1 MTNLRSL
8 VISIAVLILMVGVAV
23 PIFNTIQEERVNL
36 AFFELMESEILETGG
51 SKVRLDESNEPFV
64 YLMKQPKQALKKC
77 LRYETENPDAENLL
91 LNTTLGMM
99 AYRQI
104 HDQEF
109 ALDGLSLNE
118 TVKKQDPK
126 LYEQL
131 TKK

>member
-1 MTNLRSL
+1 MKNLRSL
-8 VISIAVLILMVGVAV
+8 GISVAVLILILGVAM
-23 PIFNTIQEERVNL
+23 PIFTTIQEERVNL
-36 AFFELMESEILETGG
+36 AFFELMESEIMYTGG
-51 SKVRLDESNEPFV
+51 SMIRLDQSNEPFA
-64 YLMKQPKQALKKC
+64 YLMKHPKQALKIC
-77 LRYETENPDAENLL
+77 LSYEAENPEDEKLL

-109 ALDGLSLNE
+109 ALDGLSLND

-126 LYEQL
+126 LYRQL